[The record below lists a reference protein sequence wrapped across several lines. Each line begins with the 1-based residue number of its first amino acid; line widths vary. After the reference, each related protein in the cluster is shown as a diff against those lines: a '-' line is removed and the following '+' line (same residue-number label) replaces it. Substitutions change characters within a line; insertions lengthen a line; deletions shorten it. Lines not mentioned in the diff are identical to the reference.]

1 MKKKKR
7 LYYVLGGL
15 LLVLIIAAIVKGDG
29 DGKDFKVST
38 EVAMERN
45 VIEVVAA
52 NGKIQPEIE
61 VKISSDVSGEI
72 IFLAV
77 KDGDKVEEGDLLVK
91 INPDIVESARNRAQS
106 ALDAAKAN
114 LLNAESRL
122 AQIDAQYKVA
132 KNNYDRNLKL
142 YNEKVISDQE
152 WDNIKSAFEGA
163 EANKAASKH
172 SVEASRHSVKSAEAT
187 LKEAQDNLGRTS
199 IYAPMSG
206 VVVKLNKEK
215 GERVVGNQMMEGTE
229 IMRVANLDI
238 MEVHVDVNE
247 NDIVRV
253 ALGDTTEIEVDAYV
267 DRTFKGLVTEIAN
280 SASSQGAMSTD
291 QVTNFPVKIQMLRS
305 SYADLIPKDRPHLSP
320 FRPGMS
326 ATVEVQTERKQN
338 VVTIPIQAVTTR
350 EDTSTSAKE
359 WKNLLNTENGEE
371 DDEIIEC
378 IFVHD
383 GGKAVLRTVK
393 TGIQDTKYIEIV
405 EGVEEGDEIISGP
418 YDLVSRRI
426 NNGDK
431 VEVVDKEDLFSRD
444 D

>member
-1 MKKKKR
+1 M
-7 LYYVLGGL
+7 
-15 LLVLIIAAIVKGDG
+15 LIIAAIVKGDG

-38 EVAMERN
+38 EVAMERD

-359 WKNLLNTENGEE
+359 WKNLLNTEKGEE

-378 IFVHD
+378 IFIHD
-383 GGKAVLRTVK
+383 GGTAVLRTVK